1 MRSVGETP
9 QRQTTTGS
17 RATDTGPRAKVAQLL
32 LPLEGRAGR
41 HCQECVHASEV
52 APRLPGL
59 GLILVLQGQEGFKP
73 RGQDSYTCQDSA
85 QEARRERKKRWTR
98 LTVRRSPVMSSP
110 PTLKTAAPPR
120 LPRPRLAG
128 TLDQSAASVLHSQT
142 APFDTCLHLRNR
154 RHEDCGCSQ
163 RRCRLAHGR
172 RTMRQRPAV
181 PRQIGRHGRTLRLC
195 RAASPKSSLL
205 TRTRSSCCWQRCL
218 RRASRAA

>member
-1 MRSVGETP
+1 M
-9 QRQTTTGS
+9 
-17 RATDTGPRAKVAQLL
+17 ATGP
-32 LPLEGRAGR
+32 
-41 HCQECVHASEV
+41 SEV
-52 APRLPGL
+52 APGVCP
-59 GLILVLQGQEGFKP
+59 VPVSASSVMPSPGFKRLQVFWLGWGHTARGHTQP
-73 RGQDSYTCQDSA
+73 RRLHTCHSDRSA
-85 QEARRERKKRWTR
+85 KTERWTR

-142 APFDTCLHLRNR
+142 APFDTCLHLRNQ